1 MQLLL
6 AIITAAWDLLLDSS
20 AYVILGI
27 VMAGLLKSFLPTDF
41 IARHLGRGRILP
53 IFKAAL
59 LGVPLPICSCGV
71 MPAAASLKRHGASNG
86 ATIAFMVSTPESG
99 VDSIAA
105 SYALL
110 DPLLTVARPVAALF
124 SAMVAGIVEELY
136 GPKNPPAETT
146 LNLVFLPLNCP
157 APSYQDLGKK
167 PGLAEKIKSGLHY
180 AFAELWGDLAP
191 WFIFGILL
199 SGVIT
204 ALVPEE
210 FISRYLAGGPMAM
223 LIMLAV
229 GIPMYICATASTPI
243 AAALI
248 MKGVSPGA
256 ALVFLLTG
264 PATNVASLAML
275 TGMFGKRGT
284 LRYLFSLATASLI
297 CGFLLDLTYRLAA
310 VPPRGL
316 VGQASELLPHS
327 WRLAAALLLILLSI
341 QPLYRSV
348 TNRLTRLFRGNHA
361 AKPNS
366 GCGCPS
372 DSCGD

>member
-6 AIITAAWDLLLDSS
+6 AIITASWELLLDAS

-27 VMAGLLKSFLPTDF
+27 VVAGLLKSFLPTDF
-41 IARHLGRGRILP
+41 ISRHLGRGRILP

-59 LGVPLPICSCGV
+59 LGIPLPLCSCGV
-71 MPAAASLKRHGASNG
+71 MPAAASLKKHGASNG

-110 DPLLTVARPVAALF
+110 DPLITIARPVSALF
-124 SAMVAGIVEELY
+124 SALVAGIIEEIY
-136 GPKNPPAETT
+136 GQKEQPPQTAAP
-146 LNLVFLPLNCP
+146 LIFLPPNLP
-157 APSYQDLGKK
+157 GSGSQTFTRELG
-167 PGLAEKIKSGLHY
+167 LTAKIKSGLHY

-199 SGVIT
+199 SGIIT

-210 FISRYLAGGPMAM
+210 FISHYLAGGPMAM

-229 GIPMYICATASTPI
+229 GIPIYICATASTPI

-248 MKGVSPGA
+248 LKGVSPGA
-256 ALVFLLTG
+256 TLVFLLTG
-264 PATNVASLAML
+264 PATNLASLAML
-275 TGMFGKRGT
+275 TGMFGKKGT
-284 LRYLFSLATASLI
+284 LRYLASLSLASLT

-310 VPPRGL
+310 VSPRGL

-327 WRLAAALLLILLSI
+327 CRLAAALILIILCI
-341 QPLYRSV
+341 QPLYRTL
-348 TNRLTRLFRGNHA
+348 TNRLPRLFRI
-361 AKPNS
+361 K
-366 GCGCPS
+366 
-372 DSCGD
+372 